1 MPKRK
6 YNIPIGSRAKLD
18 MIGKRFGHLVCLRM
32 ADRLD
37 HKSRLLWWFLCD
49 CGTECEKSGISVRY
63 GDTVSCGCFHR
74 QQINSLGKVTHGRS
88 KTSLYKAWNSMN
100 QRCHNP
106 NVDEYKYYGARGISV
121 CDRWR
126 FSFTAFLADM
136 GERPKGL
143 SIDRINND
151 GNYEPGNCRWA
162 TIHQQAMNKRPR
174 QHRCDCGTCRLCRD
188 RIKHQTARDAKVAA
202 CA

>member
-1 MPKRK
+1 MPTRK
-6 YNIPIGSRAKLD
+6 YNTPIGSRAKLD
-18 MIGKRFGHLVCLRM
+18 MVGKRFGRLVCVRM
-32 ADRLD
+32 SDRLD

-49 CGTECEKSGISVRY
+49 CGAECEKSGISVRY

-74 QQINSLGKVTHGRS
+74 EQIGSLGKVTHGRS
-88 KTSLYKAWNSMN
+88 KTRLYRAWNSMN

-106 NVDEYKYYGARGISV
+106 TSRAYKYYGARGITV

-126 FSFTAFLADM
+126 YSFDNFFADM
-136 GERPKGL
+136 GERPPRL
-143 SIDRINND
+143 SIDRIDNN

-174 QHRCDCGTCRLCRD
+174 QHGCDCGHCRTCKQRAAA
-188 RIKHQTARDAKVAA
+188 TARRRALYA
-202 CA
+202 